1 MSNINELKNALK
13 ESLEEKGVLGN
24 VRALLR
30 EAIYEVIE
38 TDEKPKP
45 RLSDENLLINEL
57 ILEYMK
63 YFYFILFLYSIY
75 FIFKMIYFSLL
86 CLCLCL

>member
-24 VRALLR
+24 VRALMR

-45 RLSDENLLINEL
+45 KLSDENLLINEL
-57 ILEYMK
+57 ILEYLK
-63 YFYFILFLYSIY
+63 
-75 FIFKMIYFSLL
+75 
-86 CLCLCL
+86 

>member
-30 EAIYEVIE
+30 GAIYEVIE

-57 ILEYMK
+57 ILEYMR
-63 YFYFILFLYSIY
+63 
-75 FIFKMIYFSLL
+75 
-86 CLCLCL
+86 

>member
-24 VRALLR
+24 VRALMR

-38 TDEKPKP
+38 TDDKPKP
-45 RLSDENLLINEL
+45 KLSDENLLINEL
-57 ILEYMK
+57 LIEYMK
-63 YFYFILFLYSIY
+63 YNFF
-75 FIFKMIYFSLL
+75 
-86 CLCLCL
+86 

>member
-24 VRALLR
+24 VRALMR

-45 RLSDENLLINEL
+45 KLSDENLLINEL
-57 ILEYMK
+57 ILEY
-63 YFYFILFLYSIY
+63 L
-75 FIFKMIYFSLL
+75 
-86 CLCLCL
+86 